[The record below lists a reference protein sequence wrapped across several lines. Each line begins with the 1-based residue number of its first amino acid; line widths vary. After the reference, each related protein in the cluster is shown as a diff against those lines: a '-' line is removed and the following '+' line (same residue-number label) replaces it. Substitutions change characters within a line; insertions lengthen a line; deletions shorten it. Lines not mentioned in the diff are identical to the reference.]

1 MLYEYTNEGAS
12 NWAPYFNVLPSE
24 FNTLM
29 FWEKDELA
37 ELQASA
43 VVQKIGKDGAD
54 EMFTTELVPVIKEFA
69 EVFFSGDE
77 KAKDRAEA
85 MKEPDNLF
93 LMHKMGSL
101 IMAYAF
107 DVEPANPE
115 KDVDEEG
122 YASEDEDEALPK
134 GMVPMADMLNA
145 DADRNNVRS
154 PALRIRWLALTST
167 GPSVLRGRVSDN
179 ESPQTYKCWR

>member
-1 MLYEYTNEGAS
+1 MLYEYQNQDAS
-12 NWAPYFNVLPSE
+12 NWAPYFRVLPSE

-29 FWEKDELA
+29 FWEDDELA

-43 VVQKIGKDGAD
+43 VVQKIGRKSAD
-54 EMFTTELVPVIKEFA
+54 EMFVKELVPVIKEFA
-69 EVFFSGDE
+69 DIFFAGDE
-77 KAKDRAEA
+77 RAKERADE
-85 MKEPDNLF
+85 MSQPHNLH

-107 DVEPANPE
+107 DVEPANPQ

-145 DADRNNVRS
+145 DADRNNVGLTPPQFSFTKLMDSRPASFTKNSTS
-154 PALRIRWLALTST
+154 P
-167 GPSVLRGRVSDN
+167 
-179 ESPQTYKCWR
+179 

>member
-1 MLYEYTNEGAS
+1 MLYEYQNQEAS
-12 NWAPYFNVLPSE
+12 NWAPYFRVLPSD

-29 FWEKDELA
+29 FWEEDELA

-43 VVQKIGKDGAD
+43 VVQKIGKKGAD
-54 EMFTTELVPVIKEFA
+54 EMFVNELVPVIKEIA
-69 EVFFSGDE
+69 DLFFSGDE
-77 KAKDRAEA
+77 RAKERAEE
-85 MKEPDNLF
+85 MGQPHNILT
-93 LMHKMGSL
+93 MHKMGSL

-145 DADRNNVRS
+145 DADRNNVRTC
-154 PALRIRWLALTST
+154 A
-167 GPSVLRGRVSDN
+167 PSL
-179 ESPQTYKCWR
+179 PTLY

>member
-1 MLYEYTNEGAS
+1 MLYEYQNQDAS
-12 NWAPYFNVLPSE
+12 NWASYFRVLPSD

-29 FWEKDELA
+29 FWEEDELA

-43 VVQKIGKDGAD
+43 VVQKIGKKSAD
-54 EMFTTELVPVIKEFA
+54 EMFVKDLVPVIQEFA
-69 EVFFSGDE
+69 EIFFAGDE
-77 KAKDRAEA
+77 RAKERAEG
-85 MKEPDNLF
+85 MSQPHNLH

-107 DVEPANPE
+107 DVEPSNPQ

-145 DADRNNVRS
+145 DADRNNVGLS
-154 PALRIRWLALTST
+154 TFSALLHRTN
-167 GPSVLRGRVSDN
+167 G
-179 ESPQTYKCWR
+179 

>member
-1 MLYEYTNEGAS
+1 MLYEYTNQDSS
-12 NWAPYFNVLPSE
+12 NWVSYFNVLPSN

-29 FWEKDELA
+29 FWADDEIA

-43 VVQKIGKDGAD
+43 VVHKIGKTGAD
-54 EMFTTELVPVIKEFA
+54 EMFTKELVPVIKEFA
-69 EVFFSGDE
+69 DIFFSGDMR
-77 KAKDRAEA
+77 AKERAESMTQA
-85 MKEPDNLF
+85 DNML

-107 DVEPANPE
+107 DVEPANLE

-145 DADRNNVRS
+145 DADRNNVRGPTLHLIPVKLTLS
-154 PALRIRWLALTST
+154 RLAYFMRKST
-167 GPSVLRGRVSDN
+167 C
-179 ESPQTYKCWR
+179 Q